1 MLFRSGFVNY
11 VWSTGETTQSITQ
24 SPVLPTCY
32 NVTVLDLNG
41 CANADTICV
50 NVVFPSD
57 VGIQSLVTPTDHQC
71 ENASTPIT
79 VTVKNYG
86 SNTATDI
93 PLRIEITG
101 SITRTFNDTLFGSIP
116 AGGSIPFTIDS
127 TFNSSGGGNFTI
139 TAYTIFAS
147 DQSSGNDT
155 LISDITINPVPPAPV
170 GGDNS
175 RCGPGPVTLTG
186 TAVDTIYWYD
196 APVGG
201 NLVAIGTFNI
211 PYLLNTTT
219 YYAQTGFSCPSAT
232 RDTVTAT
239 IIPLPP
245 VQLGQDTL
253 IQCGDTITL
262 DAGAGYVVY
271 NWSTSATTQT
281 IDVDTLGDYSVTVID
296 TNGCS
301 NSDTI
306 HVDCYVGITTLS
318 GTSGVNL
325 FPNPSTGI
333 VTVELGNSIHSATL
347 RWIDVQGALVSEDHI
362 TGLSGKK
369 YDLSSVKK
377 GIYLLQVISD
387 EGVSVHRVIIQ

>member
-1 MLFRSGFVNY
+1 MLFRS
-11 VWSTGETTQSITQ
+11 
-24 SPVLPTCY
+24 
-32 NVTVLDLNG
+32 
-41 CANADTICV
+41 
-50 NVVFPSD
+50 
-57 VGIQSLVTPTDHQC
+57 
-71 ENASTPIT
+71 
-79 VTVKNYG
+79 
-86 SNTATDI
+86 
-93 PLRIEITG
+93 
-101 SITRTFNDTLFGSIP
+101 
-116 AGGSIPFTIDS
+116 
-127 TFNSSGGGNFTI
+127 
-139 TAYTIFAS
+139 
-147 DQSSGNDT
+147 
-155 LISDITINPVPPAPV
+155 
-170 GGDNS
+170 
-175 RCGPGPVTLTG
+175 
-186 TAVDTIYWYD
+186 
-196 APVGG
+196 
-201 NLVAIGTFNI
+201 
-211 PYLLNTTT
+211 
-219 YYAQTGFSCPSAT
+219 
-232 RDTVTAT
+232 
-239 IIPLPP
+239 
-245 VQLGQDTL
+245 
-253 IQCGDTITL
+253 